1 MATDNKMFVKLGSMV
16 NPQTFWATELP
27 NDATLAPN
35 GKHSKILKIEENLT
49 NIISHDFSNTD
60 RFALHHRMFHFPVQ
74 LFIME
79 RISTKFRLTRKNSD
93 FWNKE

>member
-16 NPQTFWATELP
+16 NPRTFWATELP

-60 RFALHHRMFHFPVQ
+60 RFAFFTQSILYVHQVKI
-74 LFIME
+74 LILDL
-79 RISTKFRLTRKNSD
+79 ST
-93 FWNKE
+93 